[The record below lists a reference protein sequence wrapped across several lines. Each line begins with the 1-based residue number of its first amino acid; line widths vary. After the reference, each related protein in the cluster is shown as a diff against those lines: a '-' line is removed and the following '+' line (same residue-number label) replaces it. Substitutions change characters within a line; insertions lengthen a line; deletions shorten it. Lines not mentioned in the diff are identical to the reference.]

1 MIKNIICRFFRII
14 FKSMIEVYA
23 PPFLIL
29 TFAVIFVQIFPE
41 GPLWPIAVFVLIVIM
56 VFPRIFK
63 W

>member
-1 MIKNIICRFFRII
+1 
-14 FKSMIEVYA
+14 MIEVYA